1 MGAYQTSRHF
11 LGGDAVSAERGRMVN
26 KARSSIFPPLRL
38 LLAVALVALFLL
50 SGPSCGKGSG
60 EGLLKRQ
67 LPQNATPEKIMLEAL
82 KATDEA
88 KTLSYS
94 FQYALVIPP
103 YGGKTYT
110 SEVRLEGE
118 GQYDASSGN
127 AKVHITWPAFETEFD
142 YVLYEGKPYFRPRD
156 REKWYE
162 MPSSTQFTFPSI
174 AELTRDASE
183 YINNFQRIVRMADEV
198 VGDRDCYH
206 ISLAPDFDTILQNE
220 DFINMVFPEGT
231 LDEQAMEKLNEIK
244 EKLRSA
250 SVNYEYWIDKEYL
263 VLRKTH
269 YSVELQ
275 EPGDEKNPPFIIRL
289 AMTLHFPS
297 YNVEVKIEKPQPV
310 ATS

>member
-1 MGAYQTSRHF
+1 MTVTG
-11 LGGDAVSAERGRMVN
+11 RGRMARKETISILRW
-26 KARSSIFPPLRL
+26 KALCL
-38 LLAVALVALFLL
+38 ALALLAALPV
-50 SGPSCGKGSG
+50 GGVSCGKGSG
-60 EGLLKRQ
+60 EGLLKRH
-67 LPQNATPEKIMLEAL
+67 LPENSTPEKIMLEAL

-94 FQYALVIPP
+94 FNYSLVIPP
-103 YGGKTYT
+103 YGDKTYS

-127 AKVHITWPAFETEFD
+127 AKIHITWPAFETEFD
-142 YVLYEGKPYFRPRD
+142 YVLFEGKPYFRPKD

-174 AELTRDASE
+174 AELTRDAAE
-183 YINNFQRIVRMADEV
+183 YMRNFQRITRMADET
-198 VGDRDCYH
+198 VGERECYH
-206 ISLAPDFDTILQNE
+206 IALVPNFDAILENE
-220 DFINMVFPEGT
+220 NFLNAVFPEGT
-231 LDEQAMEKLNEIK
+231 LDEQAAEKLK
-244 EKLRSA
+244 ELKERLRGA
-250 SVNYEYWIDKEYL
+250 SVNYEYWIDREYL

-275 EPGDEKNPPFIIRL
+275 EPGDEKRPPFTIRL
-289 AMTLHFPS
+289 AMTLFFPS